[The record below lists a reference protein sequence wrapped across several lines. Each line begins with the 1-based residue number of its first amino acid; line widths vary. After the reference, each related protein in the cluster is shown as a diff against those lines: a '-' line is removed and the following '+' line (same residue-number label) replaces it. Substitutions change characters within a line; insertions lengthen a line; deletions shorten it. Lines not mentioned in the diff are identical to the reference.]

1 MEKTTAHAKT
11 SLLGIALKPRRLEPM
26 QLLET
31 GALCQQAGLVGDSR
45 GKPGPR
51 QVTLMT
57 LAAWQAACDQIG
69 LDLPWTERRA
79 NLLVADLPL
88 YQSAGSRIVIGDAVL
103 EITGETDPCSRMTAV
118 HPGLFDALAPDW
130 RGGVCCRVLRGG
142 PITLEMAVALISE
155 AQNPGLKCSLGQGEF
170 ARWGAEI

>member
-1 MEKTTAHAKT
+1 MKTG
-11 SLLGIALKPRRLEPM
+11 LLGIAIKPQRLRPM
-26 QLLET
+26 LLLDS
-31 GALCQQAGLVGDSR
+31 GALSVHEGLAGDSR

-57 LAAWQAACDQIG
+57 LASWHAACDEIG
-69 LDLPWTERRA
+69 MLLPWTERRA

-118 HPGLFDALAPDW
+118 HPGLLDALAQDW

-142 PITLEMAVALISE
+142 AIRLELEVQLL
-155 AQNPGLKCSLGQGEF
+155 P
-170 ARWGAEI
+170 

>member
-1 MEKTTAHAKT
+1 M
-11 SLLGIALKPRRLEPM
+11 LLLDS
-26 QLLET
+26 
-31 GALCQQAGLVGDSR
+31 GALSVHEGLVGDSR

-57 LAAWQAACDQIG
+57 LASWHAACNEIG
-69 LDLPWTERRA
+69 MLLPWTERRA

-118 HPGLFDALAPDW
+118 HPGLFDALAQDW

-142 PITLEMAVALISE
+142 AIRLELEVQLL
-155 AQNPGLKCSLGQGEF
+155 P
-170 ARWGAEI
+170 